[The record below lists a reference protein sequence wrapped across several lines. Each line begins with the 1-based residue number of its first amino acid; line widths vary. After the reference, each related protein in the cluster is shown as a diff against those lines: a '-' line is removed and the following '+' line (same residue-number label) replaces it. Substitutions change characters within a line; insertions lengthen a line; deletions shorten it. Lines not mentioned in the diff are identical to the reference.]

1 LWRRLTQLF
10 GVGVFWKR
18 TTATAALWSFCIGVL
33 GGFARLATD
42 LMFRNVKATNGNT
55 LKDLKLHFDQGSITA
70 EQYAASIAPLHQKY
84 GLLFTLE
91 NIHWLYWCQILF
103 ATALVLMGVICLLT
117 PASDT
122 KTVKYIWYGAT
133 PEEKVAT
140 RASWN
145 AFDMVLS
152 LVVVACVVWFYV
164 SFQ

>member
-1 LWRRLTQLF
+1 
-10 GVGVFWKR
+10 VGVFWKR
-18 TTATAALWSFCIGVL
+18 TTAPAALWSFCIGVL
-33 GGFARLATD
+33 GGFARLAAD
-42 LMFRNVKATNGNT
+42 LMFRNVKATNGNM
-55 LKDLKLHFDQGSITA
+55 LKDLKLHFDQGSLTA
-70 EQYAASIAPLHQKY
+70 EQYAALIAPLKQKF

-91 NIHWLYWCQILF
+91 NIHWLYWCLILY
-103 ATALVLMGVICLLT
+103 ATTLVLMVVICLLK

-122 KTVKYIWYGAT
+122 KTVKYTWYGAT